1 MVERLRS
8 DGSSCWLEA
17 TYSPVLDAQG
27 RVLQILKIATDITA
41 RHARS
46 RRSRS
51 TCAACRWWRM
61 PPTRRCSSATGLR
74 ILHVNGGFTRMFGWT
89 TEEVAGRTPIALL
102 APQMSEE
109 FVNIYRTELRAG
121 QPVGR
126 EEIVVGKN
134 GQRYWAKVISNP
146 ILDADGRGATRCPC

>member
-1 MVERLRS
+1 VADASDTAVLIS
-8 DGSSCWLEA
+8 DGA
-17 TYSPVLDAQG
+17 PHP
-27 RVLQILKIATDITA
+27 A
-41 RHARS
+41 RQ
-46 RRSRS
+46 RRLY
-51 TCAACRWWRM
+51 
-61 PPTRRCSSATGLR
+61 P
-74 ILHVNGGFTRMFGWT
+74 HVRLA